1 MPSMRNTKEAT
12 MTDAEKVAAVREILA
27 DFEWGS
33 DDTQYALE
41 DVTPAVGGWMS
52 SPYFRDAVDT

>member
-1 MPSMRNTKEAT
+1 

-41 DVTPAVGGWMS
+41 KIDAIVMVDDV
-52 SPYFRDAVDT
+52 